1 MRKLVY
7 RIACKRCRKTH
18 IGSTIRKLRDRIR
31 EHLTT
36 VKSSVLRHL
45 SECQNTTKDV
55 EVTIVERDTD
65 TILLSLKEAYSIR
78 KEKPELN
85 SREERLELAELMF

>member
-1 MRKLVY
+1 MQTL
-7 RIACKRCRKTH
+7 RKTH
-18 IGSTIRKLRDRIR
+18 IGSIIKQLRDRIR

-65 TILLSLKEAYSIR
+65 KILLSLKEAYSIR
-78 KEKPELN
+78 KEKPAQEMEKK
-85 SREERLELAELMF
+85 SSKGMRPPLAMRPSW